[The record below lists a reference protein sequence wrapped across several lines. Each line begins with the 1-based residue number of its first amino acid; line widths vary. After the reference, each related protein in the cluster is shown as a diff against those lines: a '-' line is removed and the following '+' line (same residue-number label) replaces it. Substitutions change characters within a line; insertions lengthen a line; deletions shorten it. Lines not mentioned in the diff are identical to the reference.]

1 MTDKDKLIE
10 KQREALSKIAFPLK
24 YLKDKADKED
34 ATLNGM
40 MALQICQDA
49 NWLKQIAED
58 CLMETDELEAKMKEV
73 TDADIEMWANSK
85 EKIIEEMPETLKL
98 HITKKIE
105 CRIDGAKAFRDGEIK
120 HNG

>member
-24 YLKDKADKED
+24 YLKDKADKEG

-73 TDADIEMWANSK
+73 TDADIVK
-85 EKIIEEMPETLKL
+85 Y
-98 HITKKIE
+98 
-105 CRIDGAKAFRDGEIK
+105 AFNCYPDSYNMRVACVNGIRDMRDGKIK
-120 HNG
+120 HIEK